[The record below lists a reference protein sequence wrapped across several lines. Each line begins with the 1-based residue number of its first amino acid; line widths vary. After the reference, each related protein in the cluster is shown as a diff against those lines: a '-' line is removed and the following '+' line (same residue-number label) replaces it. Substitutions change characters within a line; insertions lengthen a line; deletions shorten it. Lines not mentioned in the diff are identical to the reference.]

1 MDEAPGPIVG
11 WQEYDRNVD
20 ALVFD
25 VDGTLYDH
33 GAGLLEQL
41 RERIF
46 RLLSTVT
53 GLNGA
58 EAEQL
63 FSTYTRKYGLAVL
76 GLTHEYNQDLQEM
89 LAVTHQVDY
98 ERFLLPAL
106 ELRRLI
112 IAADLPAIAFS
123 NSPIYH
129 VKRVLEATGLANTIT
144 EFVTIEDF
152 VAMRGSSAPQT
163 FVKPDPRAFAV
174 LSAKTGLDYRRVV
187 FFEDQPGIAAA
198 AFRQGVRT
206 VLVGPLK
213 GESTSGVPRFDN
225 LKQALRALAYDRSA
239 ADSTARPGHASAPT
253 ASASS
258 TTDGGRAP

>member
-1 MDEAPGPIVG
+1 VG
-11 WQEYDRNVD
+11 CQEYDENVD

-25 VDGTLYDH
+25 VDGTLYDR

-46 RLLSTVT
+46 RLLSKIT

-58 EAEQL
+58 EAERL
-63 FSTYTRKYGLAVL
+63 FSTYTRKYGLVVL

-89 LAVTHQVDY
+89 LEVTHQVDY
-98 ERFLLPAL
+98 ERFLLPAP

-112 IAADLPAIAFS
+112 SAANLPAIAFS

-129 VKRVLEATGLANTIT
+129 VKRVLEATGLADTIT

-152 VAMRGSSAPQT
+152 LAETSSPRT
-163 FVKPDPRAFAV
+163 FIKPDPEAFAV
-174 LSAKTGLDYRRVV
+174 LSAKTGMDYRRVI

-198 AFRQGVRT
+198 ALRQGVRT

-213 GESTSGVPRFDN
+213 GESTLSIPRFED
-225 LKQALRALAYDRSA
+225 LTRALRALTNDKA
-239 ADSTARPGHASAPT
+239 TAN
-253 ASASS
+253 
-258 TTDGGRAP
+258 